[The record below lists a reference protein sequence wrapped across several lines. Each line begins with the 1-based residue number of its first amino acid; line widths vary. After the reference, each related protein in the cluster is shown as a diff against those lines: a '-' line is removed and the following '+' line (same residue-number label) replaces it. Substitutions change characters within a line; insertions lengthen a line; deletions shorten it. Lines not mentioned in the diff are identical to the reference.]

1 VYGHQAL
8 ISTLML
14 SCHIYAAAFSPDT
27 MDQQS
32 SLSSPPSPPD
42 NAEHASPTITAT
54 NSKNLPSTPAHYG
67 GDRSR
72 LLSPGAMSFYL
83 GECSSSDHEVE
94 DEHVDDELSPCPA
107 IVMSLPYTLTAPGRK
122 KRRCRRWR
130 PSHHSLE
137 CASLPLWVSEA
148 ASVAIALALLP

>member
-1 VYGHQAL
+1 VPFTRATHQL
-8 ISTLML
+8 LHQGTTPSSPHSFVSSTTLCMGTRPSSPH
-14 SCHIYAAAFSPDT
+14 SCSPATFMPRHSPPDT

-72 LLSPGAMSFYL
+72 LLSPGALSFYL

-122 KRRCRRWR
+122 KRRCRR
-130 PSHHSLE
+130 
-137 CASLPLWVSEA
+137 
-148 ASVAIALALLP
+148 